1 MTFRSLY
8 IQFFL
13 LFLIF
18 GFLIVSVIYVVNSN
32 ILRFELKEHE
42 YNSTKNSYKFEN
54 KYLSKII
61 DEGKRNI
68 DNILEEK
75 IFINFIEDSKY
86 KDSVETLFYNYA
98 SSKDEILQLRFIDL
112 DGNELIRVQKY
123 YTNQKPEILKI
134 EQLQNKKNSKYMA
147 DALKMTVNDFFIS
160 ELNLNSEFGKI
171 QIPYYPTIRIIKS
184 VFSNN
189 GEKRGLLVLNLNLKS
204 FIQSLEEFGHLKVY
218 LIDKDGNYLF
228 HPESS
233 KRWSKD
239 LKTNFNF
246 KNEFRNFDFE
256 AISKNDEYNKD
267 FLYSYSLETVANNNQ
282 DLKLIFF
289 LDEKYLTEI
298 LGNSNTLLIS
308 IIIPFVLILGL
319 ILAVYPSRI
328 RSKLEDS
335 LLKIKENTKITNR
348 YIPIS
353 ITNEK
358 GIIIY
363 VNDAFCDLTGYE
375 KDELIGFTHSK
386 LKSDNI
392 QKETY
397 NSLWKTIKDGK
408 VWEGELENKKKNGQT
423 YWINMKITPKK
434 NLKNDSYEY
443 VSFSYNISDK
453 KLIEK
458 LAKTDSLT
466 NLANRNRINEELE
479 KAMYNVSRYNEEVS
493 IMILDIDFFKAVND
507 KFGHNVGDNLLVE
520 FSNILKDSTRKS
532 DLVGRWGGEEF
543 IIIAPNTNIEAMK
556 TLALKIKDNV
566 ENLKF
571 KYVNRKTCCIGFTQI
586 QKEDKKIEQVIE
598 RADNYLYIAKENG
611 RNKAIGDN
619 IELSFK
625 NNYVI

>member
-1 MTFRSLY
+1 M
-8 IQFFL
+8 
-13 LFLIF
+13 
-18 GFLIVSVIYVVNSN
+18 IYVVNSN

-68 DNILEEK
+68 DNILDEK
-75 IFINFIEDSKY
+75 VFINFIEDSKY

-184 VFSNN
+184 VFNKS
-189 GEKRGLLVLNLNLKS
+189 GEKKGLLVLNLNLKS

-228 HPESS
+228 HPDSS

-282 DLKLIFF
+282 ELKLIFF

-298 LGNSNTLLIS
+298 LGNSNKLLIS

-319 ILAVYPSRI
+319 ALAIYPSRI

-335 LLKIKENTKITNR
+335 LLKIKENTKITNK

-375 KDELIGFTHSK
+375 KDELVGFTHSK

-392 QKETY
+392 SKDVHQNLWNTIQKG
-397 NSLWKTIKDGK
+397 N

-434 NLKNDSYEY
+434 NLKNDTYEY
-443 VSFSYNISDK
+443 ISFSYNISDK

-479 KAMYNVSRYNEEVS
+479 KAMYNVSRYNEKVS
-493 IMILDIDFFKAVND
+493 IMIIDIDFFKKVND
-507 KFGHNVGDNLLVE
+507 KYGHNVGDNLLVE

-566 ENLKF
+566 ENFKF

-586 QKEDKKIEQVIE
+586 QQEDKNIKQVIE

-619 IELSFK
+619 AELSFK